1 MSGCISILPTDGLGL
16 GNSRREQALLLA
28 KDSEIQNAE
37 GLRTLRPDKTF
48 NLAWSGAIIPQKQ
61 TAAASRNIFKVAAR
75 WRRNCCCTLLQLP
88 QSAFACYTAH
98 ALCRDRCFADIKV
111 QVCGIPP
118 AMKNLA
124 CGMSEA
130 SLRFPV
136 SKVDGRK
143 AANNVSPA
151 NRENAA
157 HPSVCRHFRNTRF
170 WHSQI

>member
-1 MSGCISILPTDGLGL
+1 MGLGL
-16 GNSRREQALLLA
+16 GIHAESEPFFWPKTRRSKMQRDCALF
-28 KDSEIQNAE
+28 
-37 GLRTLRPDKTF
+37 GLTKLSILP
-48 NLAWSGAIIPQKQ
+48 GAIIPQKQVLIAQ

-136 SKVDGRK
+136 SKVDGRE